1 MTAKERRD
9 KERKSAGTEL
19 SMKDII
25 MKAEVRRWGK
35 PTELINL

>member
-1 MTAKERRD
+1 MTARERRAKD
-9 KERKSAGTEL
+9 RRSVGDEL

-25 MKAEVRRWGK
+25 MKAEIRRWGK